1 MWSTKRLLKKDKRH
15 YNKKKV
21 LSISILCGLTGVIL
35 IIGGVVVLSK
45 EPVFT
50 SPLPLMRTFG
60 ASTDKNEEKA
70 KIENFLSKNQISYEK
85 LQQSGSSDFVLQTS
99 SGVVVMTS
107 NHDLS
112 EQLTSLQR
120 ILSRL
125 TMEGKKFVRLDLR
138 FDKPVIVLQ

>member
-1 MWSTKRLLKKDKRH
+1 MWSTKRLLKKEKRH

-21 LSISILCGLTGVIL
+21 LSVSILCGFIGTIL
-35 IIGGVVVLSK
+35 IAGGVFVLSK

-50 SPLPLMRTFG
+50 SPLPLLRTFG

-70 KIENFLSKNQISYEK
+70 KIENFLLKNHIPYEK
-85 LQQSGSSDFVLQTS
+85 LQQTGSSDFIFQTS
-99 SGVVVMTS
+99 SGVIIMTS